1 MLVSLSNSCSNRGK
15 QISHESNIA
24 DLKKSLSL
32 QRAVEMSS
40 KLICRAQKV

>member
-1 MLVSLSNSCSNRGK
+1 MLVYLSNSCSNKGK
-15 QISHESNIA
+15 QISHESNIT

-32 QRAVEMSS
+32 QRAVGMNS